1 MFNPFTLYNKTILIT
16 GASSGIGKST
26 AIECSKL
33 GANVVIVGRN
43 EERLKDTFDKL
54 LGENNKMFV
63 SDLNNNDLMLN
74 LIKMIPALD
83 GIVHSAG
90 IQKTMPFQFIN
101 KEKIND
107 VFSINF
113 VVPMI
118 LTQQILKRKKLNTN
132 ASIVFI
138 SSIDGTINT
147 HIGNSIYSASKGA
160 VLSITKSLALELS
173 YKKIRVNAILPA
185 MTETPLI
192 NNVNYTQEQL
202 KQEMDLFPL
211 KRFAK
216 PEEIAYA
223 IIYFL
228 SDASS
233 FTTGSSL
240 IIDGGFTLK

>member
-1 MFNPFTLYNKTILIT
+1 MYNPFALYNKTILIT

-33 GANVVIVGRN
+33 GANIVIVGQN
-43 EERLKDTFDKL
+43 EERLKDTFNKL

-63 SDLNNNDLMLN
+63 LDLNNTDLMLN
-74 LIKMIPALD
+74 LIEMLPSVD

-90 IQKTMPFQFIN
+90 IQKTMPFQFISQ
-101 KEKIND
+101 EKLND
-107 VFSINF
+107 IFSINF
-113 VVPMI
+113 VVPTI
-118 LTQQILKRKKLNTN
+118 LTQQILKKKKLNTN

-138 SSIDGTINT
+138 SSIDGTINA
-147 HIGNSIYSASKGA
+147 HIGNSIYAASKGA
-160 VLSITKSLALELS
+160 VLSMTKSLALELS
-173 YKKIRVNAILPA
+173 YKKIRVNAVLPA